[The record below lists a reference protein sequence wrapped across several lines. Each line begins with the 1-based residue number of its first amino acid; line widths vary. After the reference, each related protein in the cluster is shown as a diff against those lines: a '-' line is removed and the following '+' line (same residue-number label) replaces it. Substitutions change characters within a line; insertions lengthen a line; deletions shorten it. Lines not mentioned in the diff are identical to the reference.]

1 MVSPRPALV
10 LFLASAWVGLSA
22 CGSATPEVDDAAVS
36 ADKLADAPVATAAP
50 GDAADADGGT
60 TDRGGAAGGEAA
72 AEPGAS
78 DLELSDV
85 ALAAGGDVF
94 EVALSA
100 VAGQAVTARV
110 SGVSLGS
117 VWLDLLGPDG
127 VVLASSAEAPLPERS
142 SLQAAVV
149 DLEGRMLR
157 VSSAEGSPALTFD
170 LTVKVTGEAADA
182 GDEADAPA
190 PVGAG
195 TGDAAGGAADG
206 AAGAGGTPSAPK
218 RIAFQAGAA
227 GGSIKGEM
235 AAAGET
241 QRYLVAGGEGQ
252 VLSLTLTADPADAID
267 MMVFTPAGGPL
278 RPLLP
283 GDDLGPQRFPLPEAG
298 DYLITLSAAA
308 PADWTLDLV
317 LEDEE
322 PSGAAAGVPAGAPP
336 TRVMFGPG
344 NRSTRLQGQVDGM
357 APQRYVLRGGAGD
370 TLALNMESEAGAR
383 PQVFVEDSHGRVLAS
398 GLTAQAMTVPLPA
411 SEDYWVTV
419 LVTPQSDAVAYAMT
433 IGLQ

>member
-22 CGSATPEVDDAAVS
+22 CGSATPKVDDAAVS

-60 TDRGGAAGGEAA
+60 TDRGGADDAA
-72 AEPGAS
+72 AEPGGG
-78 DLELSDV
+78 DLDLSDV
-85 ALAAGGDVF
+85 ALAAGGDVY
-94 EVALSA
+94 EVPLSVA
-100 VAGQAVTARV
+100 AGQSVTAKV

-117 VWLDLLGPDG
+117 VWLDLLAADG
-127 VVLASSAEAPLPERS
+127 AVLASSAEAPLPERS
-142 SLQAAVV
+142 SLQVAVV

-170 LTVKVTGEAADA
+170 LTVKVTGEAAADA

-190 PVGAG
+190 SVGAG
-195 TGDAAGGAADG
+195 TGDAAGG

-235 AAAGET
+235 AGAGEE

-252 VLSLTLTADPADAID
+252 VLSLTLTADPVDAID

-283 GDDLGPQRFPLPEAG
+283 GEALGPQRFPLPEAG

-308 PADWTLDLV
+308 PAGWTLDLV
-317 LEDEE
+317 LEEEE

-370 TLALNMESEAGAR
+370 TLALNMEAEAGAR